1 MLTTTES
8 KTISKNNITVQ
19 SVLSDPGVVV
29 FVWGVWL
36 FMLLIPLVCIAKYG
50 SKIPFRED
58 LLLIAPLTGNEPD
71 LAKWLWAQH
80 VEHRIPLPKL
90 ILLFLLKFTNGDFR
104 IGMLFNVFSLGA
116 ISFAM
121 ILVARKL
128 RGGRTSFA
136 DAFFPI
142 ALLHLGNWDNLFWS
156 WMIVFI
162 IPTVL
167 TLVLLLVLVGYST
180 LSSPVAAVIAGTCL
194 VLLPLCGANGLL
206 IVPLMA
212 LWLIYSGIHYWQAIK
227 IQGSHRWISFFL
239 IGSAVIALC
248 ISALYFVNY
257 ERAPYYSPSRSFGMT
272 IDTAIKLLAFSF
284 GQAAEISWNLSRI
297 FTIGF
302 LLSSAVVVV
311 LWVLNHKN
319 LERHHAMGVLFF
331 FVNFALFALVIG
343 WGRAENIRFYNSWWS
358 RYIHFEVPALCAAFF
373 IWELYGSP
381 KLRSIAQIV
390 LFSGMFIAL
399 PFNMKAGLDYRSR
412 HWQTMNNWQTMNTIE
427 KELLDGTPCSIIAER
442 HGKFLVWWTEAEL
455 ISAMQMLHDA
465 GITPFAQ
472 MKEDQFNQDE

>member
-1 MLTTTES
+1 MET
-8 KTISKNNITVQ
+8 KTVNQDALITPTVH
-19 SVLSDPGVVV
+19 SDLGDRL
-29 FVWGVWL
+29 FVWSVWL
-36 FMLLIPLVCIAKYG
+36 VMLLIPLVCIAKYG
-50 SKIPFRED
+50 SKIPFQED
-58 LLLIAPLTGNEPD
+58 WFLVAPLTGNEPD
-71 LAKWLWAQH
+71 LVKWLWAQH

-156 WMIVFI
+156 WQITFVL
-162 IPTVL
+162 PTVL

-194 VLLPLCGANGLL
+194 MLLPLCGANGLL

-227 IQGSHRWISFFL
+227 IQGSHRWVSVFL

-248 ISALYFVNY
+248 ISALYFVNFDY
-257 ERAPYYSPSRSFGMT
+257 TRFEGGYLTPSHSFGMT
-272 IDTAIKLLAFSF
+272 IDTATKLLAFSF

-302 LLSSAVVVV
+302 LLSSAVIAV
-311 LWVLNHKN
+311 LGVLKHKD
-319 LERHHAMGVLFF
+319 LERHRAMGILLF
-331 FVNFALFALVIG
+331 FVNFALFALVFG
-343 WGRAENIRFYNSWWS
+343 WGRALNIQFYDWPS
-358 RYIHFEVPALCAAFF
+358 RYIHLGVPALCAAFF

-381 KLRSIAQIV
+381 KLRSTAQIV

-399 PFNMKAGLDYRSR
+399 PFNMKEGLDYSSR
-412 HWQTMNNWQTMNTIE
+412 PWQTMNNWQTMNTIE
-427 KELLDGTPCSIIAER
+427 KELLDGTSYSVIAEH

-455 ISAMQMLHDA
+455 ISAMRMLRNA
-465 GITPFAQ
+465 GIEPFNK
-472 MKEDQFNQDE
+472 MKEETSTK

>member
-1 MLTTTES
+1 M
-8 KTISKNNITVQ
+8 
-19 SVLSDPGVVV
+19 
-29 FVWGVWL
+29 
-36 FMLLIPLVCIAKYG
+36 AKYG
-50 SKIPFRED
+50 SKIPFLED
-58 LLLIAPLTGNEPD
+58 LLLVAPLTGNEPD
-71 LAKWLWAQH
+71 LAKWLWAH
-80 VEHRIPLPKL
+80 NNEHRLPLPKL
-90 ILLFLLKFTNGDFR
+90 IILFLLKFTNGDFR
-104 IGMLFNVFSLGA
+104 VGMFFNSITLGVLAFS
-116 ISFAM
+116 M
-121 ILVARKL
+121 ILVARHL

-257 ERAPYYSPSRSFGMT
+257 ERAPYYQPSRSFGMT
-272 IDTAIKLLAFSF
+272 IDTAAKLLAFSF

-343 WGRAENIRFYNSWWS
+343 WGRAENIRF
-358 RYIHFEVPALCAAFF
+358 
-373 IWELYGSP
+373 
-381 KLRSIAQIV
+381 
-390 LFSGMFIAL
+390 
-399 PFNMKAGLDYRSR
+399 
-412 HWQTMNNWQTMNTIE
+412 
-427 KELLDGTPCSIIAER
+427 
-442 HGKFLVWWTEAEL
+442 
-455 ISAMQMLHDA
+455 
-465 GITPFAQ
+465 
-472 MKEDQFNQDE
+472 

>member
-1 MLTTTES
+1 MES
-8 KTISKNNITVQ
+8 RTVNQDALVTSTVQ
-19 SVLSDPGVVV
+19 SDLRDRLFV
-29 FVWGVWL
+29 FGVWL
-36 FMLLIPLVCIAKYG
+36 IMLLIPLVCIAKYG
-50 SKIPFRED
+50 SKIPFLED
-58 LLLIAPLTGNEPD
+58 LLLVAPLTGNEPD
-71 LAKWLWAQH
+71 LAKWLWAH
-80 VEHRIPLPKL
+80 NNEHRIPLPKL
-90 ILLFLLKFTNGDFR
+90 IILFLLKFTNGDFR
-104 IGMLFNVFSLGA
+104 IGMLFNVFSLGV

-156 WMIVFI
+156 WQIAFV

-194 VLLPLCGANGLL
+194 MLLPLCGANGLL

-227 IQGSHRWISFFL
+227 IQGSHRWVSVFL

-302 LLSSAVVVV
+302 LLSSAVIAV
-311 LWVLNHKN
+311 LGVLKHKD
-319 LERHHAMGVLFF
+319 LERHRAMGILLF
-331 FVNFALFALVIG
+331 FVNFALFALVFG
-343 WGRAENIRFYNSWWS
+343 WGRALNIQFYDWPS
-358 RYIHFEVPALCAAFF
+358 RYIHLGVPALCAAFF

-381 KLRSIAQIV
+381 KLRSIAQTV

-399 PFNMKAGLDYRSR
+399 PFNMKAGLDYGSR
-412 HWQTMNNWQTMNTIE
+412 HWQTMNTIE
-427 KELLDGTPCSIIAER
+427 KELLDGTPCSVIAEG
-442 HGKFLVWWTEAEL
+442 HGGFHIIWEEKKTMLT
-455 ISAMQMLHDA
+455 SAMRMLHDA
-465 GITPFAQ
+465 GIMPFAQ
-472 MKEDQFNQDE
+472 MKEEQFNQK